1 MKKPMTYIIIAVI
14 LIVGIT
20 LFMKSANKGKTQIE
34 EQNSTEKQTE
44 QNPYSDMRNMAF
56 SATSEQLGLSG
67 MEKNYVYGIVSEMD
81 MNGAT
86 ATVVTFSN
94 GDTSLYLSSGGG
106 FIGAGQHE
114 SVQKVVKKYVENGQK
129 YIEKATKIEKA
140 KLPESGMTNF
150 NFLTENGIYSISKSL
165 SELESGKSGFS
176 NLFVELNEVISHI
189 RMKSGEKKLWVTPCI
204 INCWF

>member
-1 MKKPMTYIIIAVI
+1 MTYIIITVI
-14 LIVGIT
+14 LIIVIT
-20 LFMKSANKGKTQIE
+20 LFMKSANKGKTQIA

-165 SELESGKSGFS
+165 SELESGKSEFS

-189 RMKSGEKKLWVTPCI
+189 RMKSGE
-204 INCWF
+204 

>member
-20 LFMKSANKGKTQIE
+20 LFMKSANKGKTQIA

-114 SVQKVVKKYVENGQK
+114 SVQKVVKKYVKNGQK
-129 YIEKATKIEKA
+129 YIEKAIKIEKVE
-140 KLPESGMTNF
+140 LPKNGMTNF

-165 SELESGKSGFS
+165 SELESGKSEFS

-189 RMKSGEKKLWVTPCI
+189 RMKSGE
-204 INCWF
+204 

>member
-1 MKKPMTYIIIAVI
+1 MRKPNMTQTLLFI
-14 LIVGIT
+14 LVVGIG
-20 LFMKSANKGKTQIE
+20 LFYAVKYGNKAKKDIAEYQ
-34 EQNSTEKQTE
+34 QTEKQTE

-67 MEKNYVYGIVSEMD
+67 IAKNDVYGIISEMD

-86 ATVVTFSN
+86 ATVVTYST
-94 GDTSLYLSSGGG
+94 GDTSLYLSTGGG

-129 YIEKATKIEKA
+129 YVEKATKIEKA
-140 KLPESGMTNF
+140 ELPKSGMTNF

-165 SELESGKSGFS
+165 SELESGKSEYS
-176 NLFVELNEVISHI
+176 NLFVELNEVISQI
-189 RMKSGEKKLWVTPCI
+189 RMKSGE
-204 INCWF
+204 

>member
-67 MEKNYVYGIVSEMD
+67 MDKNDVYGIVSEMD

-165 SELESGKSGFS
+165 SELESGKSEFS

-189 RMKSGEKKLWVTPCI
+189 RMKSGE
-204 INCWF
+204 

>member
-20 LFMKSANKGKTQIE
+20 LFMKSANKGKTQIA
-34 EQNSTEKQTE
+34 EQNSTEKQKE

-67 MEKNYVYGIVSEMD
+67 MDKNDVYGIVSEMD

-129 YIEKATKIEKA
+129 YIEKATKIEEA
-140 KLPESGMTNF
+140 ELPESGMTNF

-165 SELESGKSGFS
+165 SELESGKSEFS

-189 RMKSGEKKLWVTPCI
+189 RMKSGE
-204 INCWF
+204 

>member
-1 MKKPMTYIIIAVI
+1 MTYILIAVI

-20 LFMKSANKGKTQIE
+20 LFMKSANKGKTEIAE
-34 EQNSTEKQTE
+34 KNSTENQTE
-44 QNPYSDMRNMAF
+44 QNPYNDMRNIAF
-56 SATSEQLGLSG
+56 SATSEQLGIEG
-67 MEKNYVYGIVSEMD
+67 IGKNDVYGIISEID

-94 GDTSLYLSSGGG
+94 GDTSLYLSTGGG

-140 KLPESGMTNF
+140 ELPKSGMTNF

-165 SELESGKSGFS
+165 SELESGKSEFS
-176 NLFVELNEVISHI
+176 NLFIELNEVISQI
-189 RMKSGEKKLWVTPCI
+189 RLKSGKSGG
-204 INCWF
+204 FS

>member
-1 MKKPMTYIIIAVI
+1 MTQTLLFI
-14 LIVGIT
+14 LVVGIG
-20 LFMKSANKGKTQIE
+20 LFYAVKYGNKAKKDIAEYQ
-34 EQNSTEKQTE
+34 QTEKQTE

-67 MEKNYVYGIVSEMD
+67 IAKNDVYGIISEMD

-86 ATVVTFSN
+86 ATVVTYST
-94 GDTSLYLSSGGG
+94 GDTSLYLSTGGG

-129 YIEKATKIEKA
+129 YVEKATKIEKA
-140 KLPESGMTNF
+140 ELPKSGMTNF

-165 SELESGKSGFS
+165 SELESGKSEYS
-176 NLFVELNEVISHI
+176 NLFVELNEVISQI
-189 RMKSGEKKLWVTPCI
+189 RMKSGE
-204 INCWF
+204 